1 MILPPI
7 GIAVV
12 RVNPKVTD
20 TDVRRAMRSVDCTT
34 NETLET
40 LPTMNPEETASDD
53 AVSVDV

>member
-12 RVNPKVTD
+12 GVNPTVTD
-20 TDVRRAMRSVDCTT
+20 TDVRRAMRSVDCMT
-34 NETLET
+34 NDALET
-40 LPTMNPEETASDD
+40 FPTMNPEETASDD